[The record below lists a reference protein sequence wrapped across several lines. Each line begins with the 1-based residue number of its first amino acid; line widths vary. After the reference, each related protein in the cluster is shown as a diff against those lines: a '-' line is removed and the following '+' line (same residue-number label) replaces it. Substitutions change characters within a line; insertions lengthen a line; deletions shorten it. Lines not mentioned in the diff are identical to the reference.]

1 MESAK
6 NSGTSA
12 LLFEVKDHVAFLT
25 LNRPEKRNALSRQLL
40 TEFETLLAKIE
51 PDPDIQVLVIGAN
64 GPVFCSGHDLS
75 EMIGCSEQSYRE
87 LFSQCSNVMLSLR
100 RLPQPVIARVQGMAT
115 AAGCQL
121 VAACDLA
128 IAAEQATFATPGVK
142 IGLFCT
148 TPMVPLVRAIPA
160 KPALEMLLTGEP
172 ITAQRALELGLVNRV
187 VPKESLDQTVIDM
200 VNLIRRSS
208 PAIIGLGKAAFY
220 RQKNLDESSAYELA
234 TEVMVDNAMRF
245 DAQEGMQA
253 FLQKRSP
260 IWNQERPERT
270 R

>member
-1 MESAK
+1 MKPATTPEAPS
-6 NSGTSA
+6 
-12 LLFEVKDHVAFLT
+12 LVFEVKADVAYLT

-40 TEFETLLAKIE
+40 GELETALTGIEADLKIR
-51 PDPDIQVLVIGAN
+51 VVIIAAN

-75 EMIGCSEQSYRE
+75 EMIGCSEECYRD
-87 LFSQCSNVMLSLR
+87 LFTQCSSVMMQVR

-128 IAAEQATFATPGVK
+128 VAADEASFATPGVK

-187 VPKESLDQTVIDM
+187 VPKDVLDQTVMDM
-200 VNLIRRSS
+200 VNLILRSS
-208 PAIIGLGKAAFY
+208 PAIIRLGKAAFY

-260 IWNQERPERT
+260 TWSH
-270 R
+270 